1 MIALLI
7 SGSRD
12 EYSSMKVALEEKNY
26 SVVHYTSF
34 AKAYD
39 NLEEISPDLIV
50 ISAQD
55 YPRHWKVISFA
66 AKNCTAKK
74 IRTILL
80 VNHDIADKKDAYS
93 LSVLPF
99 IYDESEVFDKSL
111 FFALLTSLEN
121 ANTDETASS
130 VVNPSD
136 TDESFE
142 SAEPAVSVAKI
153 NYDEYFDEE
162 DFPAPT
168 VEEILSRSGDEYIS
182 TGSKCNFVYMNPSV
196 MSIITGKVISFV
208 YPEICFMPDRK
219 EGFQS
224 IYIGQIL
231 DDCSLKTE
239 IGLSSV
245 KTCVTDVSDT
255 ITMHIC

>member
-7 SGSRD
+7 SGSQD
-12 EYSSMKVALEEKNY
+12 EYGSIKSVLSEKDYN
-26 SVVHYTSF
+26 VIHYTNF
-34 AKAYD
+34 MKAFD
-39 NLEEISPDLIV
+39 NLDDINPDIII

-55 YPRHWKVISFA
+55 YPRHWKIISFA
-66 AKNCTAKK
+66 AHYRVSMK
-74 IRTILL
+74 TIVL
-80 VNHDIADKKDAYS
+80 VNQNFTEQKDANF
-93 LSVLPF
+93 LSACLF
-99 IYDESEVFDKSL
+99 TYDTEENFNKSL
-111 FFALLTSLEN
+111 FLEVLKFSEEPVSEIQDNIDTLDSSESITS
-121 ANTDETASS
+121 T
-130 VVNPSD
+130 
-136 TDESFE
+136 
-142 SAEPAVSVAKI
+142 KI

-168 VEEILSRSGDEYIS
+168 VEELLSRSANEYIS

-196 MSIITGKVISFV
+196 MSIITGKVVSFI

>member
-7 SGSRD
+7 SGSQD
-12 EYSSMKVALEEKNY
+12 EYGSIKSALSEKDY
-26 SVVHYTSF
+26 SVIHYTNF
-34 AKAYD
+34 LKAFD
-39 NLEEISPDLIV
+39 NLDDINPDLII

-55 YPRHWKVISFA
+55 YPRHWKIISFV
-66 AKNCTAKK
+66 AKYHMATK
-74 IRTILL
+74 TIVL
-80 VNHDIADKKDAYS
+80 VNQDFTDKKDANF
-93 LSVLPF
+93 LSAYLF
-99 IYDESEVFDKSL
+99 TYDTEENFNKSL
-111 FFALLTSLEN
+111 FLEILKFSNTSSSEIQDTI
-121 ANTDETASS
+121 NTLDSSETITS
-130 VVNPSD
+130 
-136 TDESFE
+136 T
-142 SAEPAVSVAKI
+142 KI

-168 VEEILSRSGDEYIS
+168 VEELLSHSANEYIS

-196 MSIITGKVISFV
+196 MSIITGKVVSFI
-208 YPEICFMPDRK
+208 YPEICFIPDRK